1 MIERE
6 EREGIA
12 MLRIAHGKAGA
23 LDVELVEELAG
34 AVDELA
40 ASPARAVVL
49 TGTGTI
55 FSAGVDLFRLLD
67 GGAEY
72 AARFLPALTG
82 SIRKL
87 FALPKPVVAA
97 ANGHAIAG
105 GCILVAACDYRLMA
119 RGEGRIGA
127 PELLVG
133 VPFPPSVLEVLRFA
147 LPPQHVQEVVYTGKT
162 WMADGALAKGLVDEA
177 VEAWALDVRALEV
190 AAQMA
195 ALPPAAFALTKR
207 QLRQEALERA
217 AAADD
222 REAISIWSTPETHD
236 RVRAYLERTLG
247 KK

>member
-67 GGAEY
+67 GGVEY

-162 WMADGALAKGLVDEA
+162 WMADGALTKGLVDEV